1 MAEQTSGGRAGGEAG
16 GTVNQTDI
24 PPELSGPSPAT
35 GGRAFR
41 FLLCTAAAEG
51 VGDAVTR
58 TVFPILAVAVLGMG
72 PGFVGA
78 LNAVGIAAFVLL
90 GVPIGAMV
98 DRRRRPGS
106 AMGAASLLRCLA
118 LLVLAAAAFS
128 GWLSAPLLAGVA
140 VLIGVADVVFTT
152 AQTTL
157 IPAVADGRGLKHA
170 YSRLAI
176 TGQATSAG
184 AAAGAGAGL
193 ALLGMPLVLAATAA
207 AYALSRLFQ
216 LGLPRS
222 VDREAFPGAEQ
233 GDNPGPAQGGREGE
247 GRRRGPGRLGF
258 ALLRNSPALRS
269 LTLSACLT
277 NAAAMVGNTVLPVY
291 VLRDLALAPAL
302 YAVLGVFGAAG
313 AVLGAATAPRLSS
326 RFGLSATRSGAALL
340 SVPAVLLVVACT
352 WLPGPEM
359 LWLALEFLLWA
370 FLVSVSAVAGS
381 EVLPRTVPPG
391 QLATVAAAQRTFT
404 LGVMPPAALLAGF
417 LAAWA
422 GMVPVFCLW
431 VLLAG
436 TAAVPILRTGA
447 LRQFR

>member
-1 MAEQTSGGRAGGEAG
+1 MMAEQMSGDTAGPARTAEQAPTTDPPGPAPASGGRG
-16 GTVNQTDI
+16 
-24 PPELSGPSPAT
+24 
-35 GGRAFR
+35 FR

-58 TVFPILAVAVLGMG
+58 TVLPILAVAVLGMG

-90 GVPIGAMV
+90 GVPIGTLV
-98 DRRRRPGS
+98 DRGRRPDT

-118 LLVLAAAAFS
+118 LLALAAAAFN
-128 GWLSAPLLAGVA
+128 GWLSAPLLAGA
-140 VLIGVADVVFTT
+140 ALLIGVADVVFTT

-157 IPAVADGRGLKHA
+157 IPVVAGGRGLKHA
-170 YSRLAI
+170 YSRLAV

-193 ALLGMPLVLAATAA
+193 ALLGMPLVLAVTAA

-222 VDREAFPGAEQ
+222 A
-233 GDNPGPAQGGREGE
+233 GRESLPEAGKGDAPGTAQRARE
-247 GRRRGPGRLGF
+247 GQGRRRAPGRQGF
-258 ALLRNSPALRS
+258 ALLRHSPALRA

-291 VLRDLALAPAL
+291 VLGELALAPAL
-302 YAVLGVFGAAG
+302 YAVLGVFAAVG
-313 AVLGAATAPRLSS
+313 AVLGAAAAPRVSG
-326 RFGLSATRSGAALL
+326 RFGLRGTRSGAALL
-340 SVPAVLLVVACT
+340 SVPAVLLVAACT

-359 LWLALEFLLWA
+359 LWLALEFFLWS
-370 FLVSVSAVAGS
+370 FLISVSAVAGS
-381 EVLPRTVPPG
+381 EVLPRTVPSG
-391 QLATVAAAQRTFT
+391 QLATVAAAQRSLT

-436 TAAVPILRTGA
+436 TAAVPILRTAA